1 MARARSPDSIKAEEM
16 YRGGMKLV
24 DIAKELNVPEGTV
37 RRWKS
42 TQKWEDKNASKTSK
56 KKTERSSKKKAN
68 VRKTGAPKNNKN
80 AVGHKGVNTFTAGNK
95 AAEKHGAYS
104 KVYWD
109 TLDDE
114 EREMIEDVP
123 EDEEDLLLQQI
134 QLYSVRERRIMQ
146 AIKKYREQKEPVVLL
161 GITRYEN
168 KRTFDD
174 PDDKELYGQKIK
186 EKVLKGER
194 LPGESY
200 KLQTETENKD
210 NLIIR
215 LERELSSV
223 QKAKSKALDSLVRL
237 RLEKRKMEGENKGNE
252 VVRAWADAVLKARE
266 GDNGKS

>member
-114 EREMIEDVP
+114 EREMI
-123 EDEEDLLLQQI
+123 I
-134 QLYSVRERRIMQ
+134 NFGVR
-146 AIKKYREQKEPVVLL
+146 
-161 GITRYEN
+161 T
-168 KRTFDD
+168 
-174 PDDKELYGQKIK
+174 
-186 EKVLKGER
+186 
-194 LPGESY
+194 S
-200 KLQTETENKD
+200 
-210 NLIIR
+210 
-215 LERELSSV
+215 LSFFFF
-223 QKAKSKALDSLVRL
+223 
-237 RLEKRKMEGENKGNE
+237 
-252 VVRAWADAVLKARE
+252 
-266 GDNGKS
+266 